1 MAALFISLGHVSGTK
16 MVGTA
21 PSAPSAPVKPTSVQS
36 QGFACLPAALPPCT
50 IQGVVPAPA
59 RLMNQI
65 PRRFY
70 RIAGVA
76 LETFKGLL
84 VEEATV

>member
-1 MAALFISLGHVSGTK
+1 
-16 MVGTA
+16 
-21 PSAPSAPVKPTSVQS
+21 
-36 QGFACLPAALPPCT
+36 
-50 IQGVVPAPA
+50 
-59 RLMNQI
+59 MNQI